1 VEIDIRDGELYVRN
15 PYLMSGYWQD
25 AERTEEVLAGGWLR
39 TRDLGHVDERG
50 FVHLTGRAREVI
62 IVDAFPYYA
71 GPIEAELMTHPGVDQ
86 AYVVGAPDEQTG
98 EAVHAF
104 VVPEPG
110 RVPDEDALREVVR
123 AALGA
128 GSVPK
133 TITFLTEVP
142 VADSGKPDKHAL
154 RARLT

>member
-1 VEIDIRDGELYVRN
+1 V
-15 PYLMSGYWQD
+15 
-25 AERTEEVLAGGWLR
+25 
-39 TRDLGHVDERG
+39 
-50 FVHLTGRAREVI
+50 
-62 IVDAFPYYA
+62 
-71 GPIEAELMTHPGVDQ
+71 
-86 AYVVGAPDEQTG
+86 
-98 EAVHAF
+98 
-104 VVPEPG
+104 
-110 RVPDEDALREVVR
+110 VPDEDALREVVR